1 MSKYFDIISSRN
13 NWDKNQKDNIYLNSE
28 KIFKKIEKFTLL
40 KSSSVGLVVGK
51 VQSGK
56 TANIIGLSAHS
67 FDRNV
72 KMIVVFLSDQNPLY
86 KQNIKRISSSFDEL
100 DDFVIIDNS
109 INGNITNFNKT
120 NLNNFYEDNK
130 KLIVCSLKHHKR
142 IDDLISLVS
151 STKYSA
157 DLSIIIDDEGDD
169 VSQNTKKG
177 KYKLDPER
185 SSTNKS
191 LVSLKNSLISNCYL
205 SVTATPQASI
215 LLQKYQDLAPSF
227 ANLIFPGDDYTGLNY
242 FHDESNLH
250 LLEEIKDYDKFIEKN
265 STPESFYRAIA
276 YYLIGAYER
285 KSIEKN
291 NFKHSMMIHSAKEI
305 IKQGN
310 IFNKVDTL
318 MQVLSSSIKEK
329 SINNNSYTAAFYSIF
344 KIVFDQ
350 EKIRLGIKY
359 NVEDYFKLVLPIIN
373 QVKLILLNG
382 QQEVDSLNEK
392 IKYFNY
398 FIVIGGDMLDRGLT
412 IDGLAVS
419 YFTRETKSGKSQ
431 ADTMMQRARWFGYKK
446 NYIKYC
452 KLYTTENNL
461 RIYENLISHEDS
473 VWDSISLMQ
482 GIDVDLRKADITF
495 KIDTEILNPTS
506 QSKAKW
512 EKGFET
518 WSVQTNFS
526 KNLEHHLKNE
536 KLINNLFAT
545 NYKEV
550 LMTKNNVH
558 KKKLLNAEETLKF
571 LKEFNYSDLDSAQ
584 ERTFTKLENF
594 LAASKLKETV
604 QVEVIL
610 MRFKTG
616 EERSLIISEEDNS
629 AKLSN
634 LMQGRNEEYRGDR
647 YFIEDNIQLQ
657 IHKVK
662 LKDNYKH
669 LRKGDTVY
677 ALALGI
683 PEKLFIDKVVRSV
696 IVDQK

>member
-242 FHDESNLH
+242 FHDESNSH

-657 IHKVK
+657 IHIVK

>member
-120 NLNNFYEDNK
+120 NINNFYEGNK

-242 FHDESNLH
+242 FHDESNSH

-329 SINNNSYTAAFYSIF
+329 SINNNSYTATFYSIF
-344 KIVFDQ
+344 KNVFDQ

-558 KKKLLNAEETLKF
+558 KKKLLNAEQILKF

-616 EERSLIISEEDNS
+616 EERSLIISEDDNS

-647 YFIEDNIQLQ
+647 YFIENNIQLQ

-696 IVDQK
+696 IIDQK

>member
-242 FHDESNLH
+242 FHDESNSH

-344 KIVFDQ
+344 KDVFDQ

-584 ERTFTKLENF
+584 ERTFAKLENF

-657 IHKVK
+657 IHIVK

-696 IVDQK
+696 IIDQK

>member
-1 MSKYFDIISSRN
+1 MSKFFDIISSRN
-13 NWDKNQKDNIYLNSE
+13 NWNENQKDNIYLNSD

-40 KSSSVGLVVGK
+40 KTSSVGLVVGK

-142 IDDLISLVS
+142 IDDLITLVS
-151 STKYSA
+151 GTKYSA

-177 KYKLDPER
+177 KYNLDPER

-191 LVSLKNSLISNCYL
+191 LVSLKNSLLSNCYL

-242 FHDESNLH
+242 FHDELNSH

-265 STPESFYRAIA
+265 STPESFYKAIA

-285 KSIEKN
+285 KSIEKS

-329 SINNNSYTAAFYSIF
+329 SINKNSYTAAFYSVF
-344 KIVFDQ
+344 KDVFDH
-350 EKIRLGIKY
+350 EKTRLGINY
-359 NVEDYFKLVLPIIN
+359 NAEDYFKLVLPIIN

-526 KNLEHHLKNE
+526 KNLEHHLENE
-536 KLINNLFAT
+536 KLINSLFAT

-550 LMTKNNVH
+550 FMTKNNVH
-558 KKKLLNAEETLKF
+558 KKKLLSAEEILIF
-571 LKEFNYSDLDSAQ
+571 LRKFNYSDLDSAQ

-616 EERSLIISEEDNS
+616 EERSLIISDEDNS

-662 LKDNYKH
+662 LKDSYKH

-696 IVDQK
+696 VIDQK